1 MKLYH
6 DHVLHQCAK
15 WIKSGRKIMKSI
27 SIIKMRNSESLNVMR
42 NRKKVKGMYQ
52 YTQCSTGMVA
62 TNSRTQDEKFV
73 TLNIHDIIK
82 NKL

>member
-6 DHVLHQCAK
+6 DHALHQCAK

-27 SIIKMRNSESLNVMR
+27 SVIKRRNSESLNVMR
-42 NRKKVKGMYQ
+42 SRKKVKGV

-62 TNSRTQDEKFV
+62 TNSRTQDKKFV
-73 TLNIHDIIK
+73 TLNIHDVIK